1 MNYALLLPL
10 AALLAAGTAR
20 PDKSA
25 EKPAAPKSAAAPTT
39 LAADTTAL
47 LHKLLQPDYPKLKV
61 LRYKA
66 GDLNADGRP
75 DLIVVAE
82 KPCGPK
88 SGMPD
93 SQCRTTL
100 LVLNEGWPK
109 LRVAATNND
118 VVGCSECGGAGV
130 GDPLQSIVI
139 KNSYFSI
146 ESLYGA
152 CSKTHFVVTFHYDKT
167 RRDWLLHRFG
177 RVDYSCRDIAGS
189 TAKEVRIEGEQYGKV
204 SFQKFTTGY

>member
-1 MNYALLLPL
+1 MKSALFLLLPALGL
-10 AALLAAGTAR
+10 AALAKT
-20 PDKSA
+20 
-25 EKPAAPKSAAAPTT
+25 PAPVVASAAAAAPA
-39 LAADTTAL
+39 AADTTAL
-47 LHKLLQPDYPKLKV
+47 LTAAIRPLYPKLKV
-61 LRYKA
+61 HSFKA
-66 GDLNADGRP
+66 GDLNADGRA

-82 KPCGPK
+82 KPCDAT
-88 SGMPD
+88 SGMPA

-109 LRVAATNND
+109 LRVAAANME

-130 GDPLQSIVI
+130 GDPLQGIVI
-139 KNSYFSI
+139 KGNYFSI

-152 CSKTHFVVTFHYDKT
+152 CTKTHFVVTFRYDKT

-177 RVDYSCRDIAGS
+177 RVDYACRDIAGS

-204 SFQKFTTGY
+204 SFAKFSTGY